1 MKSTVVADDN
11 DAEIDVYTAKSIISG
26 NSGKSIVRCTATAK
40 CQPAESKSTGKVK
53 ELKKYTIPITDI
65 IGQPSDAAEKPLERI
80 EGIIDGITVVEVYAD
95 GDDRLKYKAKNEV
108 GRSKLMYAGK
118 PANKKGWCKRCAN
131 HCANAL
137 CEATLDDAIPCSSHK
152 V

>member
-1 MKSTVVADDN
+1 LCYANRSFYKEEEEDDN
-11 DAEIDVYTAKSIISG
+11 DD
-26 NSGKSIVRCTATAK
+26 
-40 CQPAESKSTGKVK
+40 
-53 ELKKYTIPITDI
+53 D
-65 IGQPSDAAEKPLERI
+65 SDDDDDSEEPFERI
-80 EGIIDGITVVEVYAD
+80 EGIVNGITVEVYSD

-108 GRSKLMYAGK
+108 GSSKLMYAGK

-137 CEATLDDAIPCSSHK
+137 YEATLDDAIPCSSHK